1 MNVQETAGL
10 LAYFANAWPNAQVTP
25 EQAEIWASQL
35 IGVDPDDGREAAKA
49 LVASSEWFPTVAAF
63 RDAVNA
69 VTRRRQME
77 RRALES
83 AETPADPQRFPRL
96 MRQIINEGYLP
107 CEALGE
113 TLCPDCERKM
123 QREAG

>member
-10 LAYFANAWPNAQVTP
+10 LAYFANAWPNTTVTP

-35 IGVDPDDGREAAKA
+35 IGVDPDDGREAARS
-49 LVASSEWFPTVAAF
+49 LVGSSEWFPTVAAF
-63 RDAVNA
+63 REAVNA
-69 VTRRRQME
+69 VARRRQLE
-77 RRALES
+77 RRAIES
-83 AETPADPQRFPRL
+83 GPLANPQRFPKL
-96 MRQIINEGYLP
+96 LRQILNEGYLP

-123 QREAG
+123 TRDAS